1 MKTRADRAQYGQTLT
16 RHTAL
21 MLLIEKLREA
31 EELARTMAQLSSD
44 ARWLTISELYGRQA
58 REKLPRLA
66 RANLNS

>member
-1 MKTRADRAQYGQTLT
+1 
-16 RHTAL
+16 